1 MATIVLSLLLAAAPS
16 ARAAAPVPRA
26 ACVQGSVAVFDVS
39 LEAKHRVRAPGSRIR
54 GGRAMGRLPR
64 SYRPGTTRQALRVR
78 FTSKRVTC
86 NFSWAELRVIARGSD
101 ARPNP
106 LGVQ

>member
-39 LEAKHRVRAPGSRIR
+39 LKAKHRVRAPGSRIR
-54 GGRAMGRLPR
+54 GPRHGPPPALVSPGHDAPSAAGALHLEASHLQLP
-64 SYRPGTTRQALRVR
+64 
-78 FTSKRVTC
+78 
-86 NFSWAELRVIARGSD
+86 WAELRVIARGSD